1 MSLRNSLSRHARFA
15 ASVVA
20 LSLVSGA
27 PTADARGE
35 WTIDPARTHIL
46 FSIDA
51 VGYPRTEGEFHKF
64 GGRIVVDFDHWE
76 KSSIVFEVESK
87 SVDVGSASFNDYVRS
102 DAFLDA
108 AHFPSIRFV
117 SDRVERIDDHELRV
131 SGEVTLIGVARPLSV
146 IVTARRDGAKARLGF
161 EARTTIDRLEFGMN
175 AGFPLV
181 SKDVELVIS
190 TEAAQL

>member
-1 MSLRNSLSRHARFA
+1 LSRHVRIA
-15 ASVVA
+15 ASVLA
-20 LSLVSGA
+20 LSLVGGA
-27 PTADARGE
+27 LPAGARGE

-46 FSIDA
+46 FSIDS
-51 VGYPRTEGEFHKF
+51 VGYPRTKGEFHKF
-64 GGRIVVDFDHWE
+64 GGKIVVDFDHWE
-76 KSSIVFEVESK
+76 KSSIVFNVDSK
-87 SVDVGSASFNDYVRS
+87 SVDVGSASFSDYVRS

-117 SDRVERIDDHELRV
+117 SDRVERIDDHTLRV
-131 SGEVTLIGVARPLSV
+131 SGEVTLIGVERPLSV
-146 IVTARRDGAKARLGF
+146 IVTARREGDSAKGRLGF